1 MAGPPGDNR
10 LMQDRSPDEP
20 RGRIPL
26 KAGWGQRVRG
36 VLFDLDG
43 TVYLGDALIPGAAQ
57 AIATLKGMG
66 IGVAYLSNKPIE
78 PRAAYATKLTR
89 LGVPTTPEEVV
100 TSSFVMARWLRREAP
115 GATLFVVGEPP
126 LLEELAAAGFTL
138 ADDPTRVD
146 VVVAALD
153 RTFDYRKLSIAM
165 VAIRRG
171 ARFVATN
178 PDRTCPVPGG
188 EIPDCAAVIGAL
200 EGCTGRHV
208 EAVVG
213 KPSPLMLEVALERLR
228 LAPADCLMIG
238 DRLETDVLMGRRAG
252 VPTALVLTGV
262 ARRQD
267 VGADPD
273 ATPDLVLES
282 VADLPDVLVR
292 G

>member
-1 MAGPPGDNR
+1 MAGLPGDNPV
-10 LMQDRSPDEP
+10 MDDPSPDEP
-20 RGRIPL
+20 HGHAPL
-26 KAGWGQRVRG
+26 VAGWERRVRG

-43 TVYLGDALIPGAAQ
+43 TVYLGDALIPGAVRT
-57 AIATLKGMG
+57 IATLKGRG

-78 PRAAYATKLTR
+78 PRAAYATKLSR
-89 LGVPTTPEEVV
+89 LGVPTMPEEVV

-126 LLEELAAAGFTL
+126 LLEELEVAGFTL
-138 ADDPTRVD
+138 SDDPARVD

-153 RTFDYRKLSIAM
+153 RTFDYCKLSIAM
-165 VAIRRG
+165 EAIKRG

-200 EGCTGRHV
+200 EGCTGRRV

-213 KPSPLMLEVALERLR
+213 KPSPLMLDVALERLR
-228 LAPADCLMIG
+228 LAPAECLMVG
-238 DRLETDVLMGRRAG
+238 DRLETDILMGRRAG

-262 ARRQD
+262 ARRED
-267 VGADPD
+267 VD
-273 ATPDLVLES
+273 AAPETTPDLVLES
-282 VADLPDVLVR
+282 IADLPHVLA
-292 G
+292 